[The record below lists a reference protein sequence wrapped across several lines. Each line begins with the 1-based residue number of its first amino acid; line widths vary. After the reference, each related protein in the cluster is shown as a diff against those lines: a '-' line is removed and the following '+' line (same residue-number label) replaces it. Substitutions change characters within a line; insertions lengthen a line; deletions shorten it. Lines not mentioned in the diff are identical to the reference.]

1 MRALILLSVLL
12 WSSVAGAIEI
22 KGAMTQGSLLRG
34 QTEPGTEL
42 KMDGQTVRVDPQG
55 RFVIGFNRSSALNHQ
70 LVAVKPDG
78 SVETKL
84 INLSERSY
92 NIQRID
98 GLPPG
103 KVTPPRTPEV
113 QNRIAREFAQ
123 IKEARKRAT
132 PIDDVFE
139 EFIWPAKGIISGVFG
154 SQRILNG
161 EPRNPHSGVDVAAP
175 TGTPIVAPAGGVISL
190 AEEDHYFTGGTVM
203 LDHGHGVQSIMIHM
217 SRIDVKVGQRVR
229 QGDPIGAIGATGR
242 ATGPHLH
249 WGISWFGARLD
260 PALLVPPMPK
270 PEKAQ

>member
-1 MRALILLSVLL
+1 MRALVLL
-12 WSSVAGAIEI
+12 TVLVWSSFASALELQGE
-22 KGAMTQGSLLRG
+22 MTQGSLLRG
-34 QTEPGTEL
+34 TTEPGTEL
-42 KMDGQTVRVDPQG
+42 KLNGQTVRVDKQG
-55 RFVIGFNRSSALNHQ
+55 RFVLGFHRTAALNHQ
-70 LVAVKPDG
+70 LVAHKPDG
-78 SVETKL
+78 TVETK
-84 INLSERSY
+84 IITLSERRY

-98 GLPPG
+98 GLPSD

-113 QNRIAREFAQ
+113 QARIAREFAQ

-139 EFIWPAKGIISGVFG
+139 DFIWPAKGIISGVFG

-161 EPRNPHSGVDVAAP
+161 KPRNPHSGVDVAAP

-217 SRIDVKVGQRVR
+217 SRIDVTVGQRVR
-229 QGDPIGAIGATGR
+229 QGDQIGAIGATGR

-260 PALLVPPMPK
+260 PALVVPPMPK
-270 PEKAQ
+270 SGSAQ